1 MKKYSKKWRIGAW
14 ILLVLFLI
22 SLVSIIFLSG
32 CGTQRKATS
41 DLWALIRLPDGNTVH
56 TRVVRHTCNGYND
69 RIYIYTKDRMY
80 ITAIQNVCLVQDLEV
95 DDD

>member
-1 MKKYSKKWRIGAW
+1 MKRYSKKWRAGAW

-41 DLWALIRLPDGNTVH
+41 DMWALIRLPDGNTVH
-56 TRVVRHTCNGYND
+56 VRVVD
-69 RIYIYTKDRMY
+69 YIVHSTSATIFTKDRMY
-80 ITAIQNVCLVQDLEV
+80 KTSFNNVCLVQDLEV